1 MLVTDDADLQ
11 SRAPALWRTLREA
24 PVAPPVRAT
33 LERILEFGLFERF
46 QTLTAEEI
54 WTMLNILVPIEE
66 TRAYQSI
73 FAKGEAT
80 GEAKGEAKSLKR
92 LLTRRFG
99 PLPTWATERIDA
111 AAIAA
116 LDAWLENIFD
126 TQSLEDLLG
135 PPPQSGE

>member
-73 FAKGEAT
+73 FAKGEA
-80 GEAKGEAKSLKR
+80 KGEAKSLKR

-116 LDAWLENIFD
+116 LDAWLEKIFD

-135 PPPQSGE
+135 APPQSGE